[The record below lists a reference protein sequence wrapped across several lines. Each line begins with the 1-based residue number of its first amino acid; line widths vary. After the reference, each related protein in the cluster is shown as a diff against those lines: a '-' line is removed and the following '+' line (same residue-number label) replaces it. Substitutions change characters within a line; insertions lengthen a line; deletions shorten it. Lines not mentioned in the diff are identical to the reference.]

1 MPIIA
6 VNIIPA
12 KNIENAQ
19 TTQYVSPSSTT
30 TIIDKFTATNFSSG
44 MVDVSINLA
53 AVSEATGN
61 SNLIVKTRT
70 LQPGETYAFP
80 EIVGHI
86 LPSGG
91 FVSTL
96 ASAAAAVNLRASGRE
111 IS

>member
-6 VNIIPA
+6 ANIIPA
-12 KNIENAQ
+12 KNMENAQ
-19 TTQYVSPSSTT
+19 TTQYVATGVT

-44 MVDVSINLA
+44 MVNVSVNLA
-53 AVSEATGN
+53 AVGTATGN
-61 SNLIVKTRT
+61 DNLIVKTRT
-70 LQPGETYAFP
+70 LQPGETYTFP

-96 ASAAAAVNLRASGRE
+96 ASSAAAVNLRASGRE

>member
-6 VNIIPA
+6 ANIIPA
-12 KNIENAQ
+12 KNMENAQ
-19 TTQYVSPSSTT
+19 TTQYVATGVT

-44 MVDVSINLA
+44 MVNVSVNLA
-53 AVSEATGN
+53 AVGTATGN
-61 SNLIVKTRT
+61 DNLIVKTRT
-70 LQPGETYAFP
+70 LQPGETYTFP
-80 EIVGHI
+80 EIVGHT

>member
-12 KNIENAQ
+12 KNMENTQ
-19 TTQYVSPSSTT
+19 TTQYVSDGVT

-44 MVDVSINLA
+44 MVNVSVNLTVA
-53 AVSEATGN
+53 GTTAGN
-61 SNLIVKTRT
+61 SNLIVKTRA
-70 LQPGETYAFP
+70 LQPGETYTFP

-91 FVSTL
+91 IVSTL

>member
-12 KNIENAQ
+12 KNMENTQ
-19 TTQYVSPSSTT
+19 TAQYVSDGVT

-44 MVDVSINLA
+44 MVNVSVNLTVA
-53 AVSEATGN
+53 GTTAGN
-61 SNLIVKTRT
+61 SNLIVKTRA
-70 LQPGETYAFP
+70 LQPGETYTFP

-91 FVSTL
+91 IVSTL

>member
-6 VNIIPA
+6 ANIIPA
-12 KNIENAQ
+12 KNMENAQ
-19 TTQYVSPSSTT
+19 TTQYVATNVT

-44 MVDVSINLA
+44 MVNVSVNLA
-53 AVSEATGN
+53 AVSDATGN

-70 LQPGETYAFP
+70 LQPGETYTFP

-96 ASAAAAVNLRASGRE
+96 ASSAAAVNLRASGRE

>member
-6 VNIIPA
+6 ANIIPA
-12 KNIENAQ
+12 KNMENAD
-19 TTQYVSPSSTT
+19 TVQYVSPSSTT

-44 MVDVSINLA
+44 MVNVSVNLA

-70 LQPGETYAFP
+70 LQPGETYTFP

>member
-6 VNIIPA
+6 ANIIPA
-12 KNIENAQ
+12 KNMENAQ
-19 TTQYVSPSSTT
+19 TTQYVATGVT

-44 MVDVSINLA
+44 MVNVSINLA

-70 LQPGETYAFP
+70 LQPGETYTFP
-80 EIVGHI
+80 EIVGHT

>member
-6 VNIIPA
+6 ANIIPA
-12 KNIENAQ
+12 QNMENAQ
-19 TTQYVSPSSTT
+19 TTQYVATGVT

-44 MVDVSINLA
+44 MVNVSVNLA
-53 AVSEATGN
+53 AVGAGTGN
-61 SNLIVKTRT
+61 DNLIVKTRT
-70 LQPGETYAFP
+70 LQPGETYTFP

-96 ASAAAAVNLRASGRE
+96 ASSAAAVNLRASGRE

>member
-6 VNIIPA
+6 TNIIPA
-12 KNIENAQ
+12 KNMENAQ
-19 TTQYVSPSSTT
+19 TTQYVAANVT

-44 MVDVSINLA
+44 MVNVSVNLA

-70 LQPGETYAFP
+70 LQPGETYTFP
-80 EIVGHI
+80 EIVGHT

>member
-12 KNIENAQ
+12 KNMENAQ
-19 TTQYVSPSSTT
+19 TVQYVSPSSTT

-44 MVDVSINLA
+44 MVNVSVNLG

-70 LQPGETYAFP
+70 LQPGETYTFP
-80 EIVGHI
+80 EIVGHV
-86 LPSGG
+86 LPTGG
-91 FVSTL
+91 YVSTL

>member
-6 VNIIPA
+6 ANIIPA
-12 KNIENAQ
+12 KNMENAQ

-44 MVDVSINLA
+44 MVNVSVNLA
-53 AVSEATGN
+53 AVSEAAGN

-70 LQPGETYAFP
+70 LQPGETYTFP
-80 EIVGHI
+80 ELVGHI

>member
-6 VNIIPA
+6 TNIIPA
-12 KNIENAQ
+12 KNMENAQ
-19 TTQYVSPSSTT
+19 TVQYTSPSSTT

-44 MVDVSINLA
+44 MVNVSVNLGA
-53 AVSEATGN
+53 AGTATGN
-61 SNLIVKTRT
+61 DNLIVKTRT
-70 LQPGETYAFP
+70 LQPGETYTFP
-80 EIVGHI
+80 EIVGHT

-91 FVSTL
+91 YVSTL

>member
-6 VNIIPA
+6 ANIIPA
-12 KNIENAQ
+12 KNMENAQ
-19 TTQYVSPSSTT
+19 TTQYVAAGVT

-44 MVDVSINLA
+44 MVDVSVNLA

-70 LQPGETYAFP
+70 LQPGETYTFP

-86 LPSGG
+86 LPSDG

>member
-6 VNIIPA
+6 KNIIPA
-12 KNIENAQ
+12 KNLENAQ
-19 TTQYVSPSSTT
+19 TVQYVAANVT

-44 MVDVSINLA
+44 MVNVSINLA
-53 AVSEATGN
+53 SVGEATGN
-61 SNLIVKTRT
+61 SNLIVKTLV
-70 LQPGETYAFP
+70 LQPGETYTFP
-80 EIVGHI
+80 EIVGHT

>member
-6 VNIIPA
+6 ANIIPA
-12 KNIENAQ
+12 KNMENAQ
-19 TTQYVSPSSTT
+19 TTQYVATGVT

-44 MVDVSINLA
+44 MVNVSVNLA

-70 LQPGETYAFP
+70 LQPGETYTFP

>member
-6 VNIIPA
+6 SNIIPA
-12 KNIENAQ
+12 KNMENAQ
-19 TTQYVSPSSTT
+19 TTQYVATGVT

-44 MVDVSINLA
+44 MVNVSVNLA

-70 LQPGETYAFP
+70 LQPGETYTFP
-80 EIVGHI
+80 EIVGHT

>member
-6 VNIIPA
+6 TNIIPA

-19 TTQYVSPSSTT
+19 TTQYVATGVT

-44 MVDVSINLA
+44 MVNVSVNLA
-53 AVSEATGN
+53 RAGEASGN

-70 LQPGETYAFP
+70 LQPGETYTFP

>member
-6 VNIIPA
+6 SNIIPA
-12 KNIENAQ
+12 KNMENAQ
-19 TTQYVSPSSTT
+19 TTQYVATGVT
-30 TIIDKFTATNFSSG
+30 TIIDKFTATNFSSS
-44 MVDVSINLA
+44 MVNVSVNLA

-70 LQPGETYAFP
+70 LQPGETYTFP
-80 EIVGHI
+80 EIVGHT

>member
-6 VNIIPA
+6 TNIIPA
-12 KNIENAQ
+12 KNMENAQ
-19 TTQYVSPSSTT
+19 TVQYTSPSSTT

-44 MVDVSINLA
+44 MVNVSVNLGA
-53 AVSEATGN
+53 AGTATGN
-61 SNLIVKTRT
+61 DNLIVKTRT
-70 LQPGETYAFP
+70 LQPGETYTFP
-80 EIVGHI
+80 EIVGHT

>member
-1 MPIIA
+1 
-6 VNIIPA
+6 
-12 KNIENAQ
+12 
-19 TTQYVSPSSTT
+19 
-30 TIIDKFTATNFSSG
+30 
-44 MVDVSINLA
+44 LA
-53 AVSEATGN
+53 AVGAGTGN
-61 SNLIVKTRT
+61 DNLIVKTRT
-70 LQPGETYAFP
+70 LQPGETYTFP

>member
-6 VNIIPA
+6 ANIIPA
-12 KNIENAQ
+12 KNMENAQ
-19 TTQYVSPSSTT
+19 TTQYVATGVT

-44 MVDVSINLA
+44 MVNVSVNLA

-70 LQPGETYAFP
+70 LQPGETYTFP

-91 FVSTL
+91 FVSTI
-96 ASAAAAVNLRASGRE
+96 ASSAAAVNLRASGRE

>member
-1 MPIIA
+1 MAIIA
-6 VNIIPA
+6 TNIIPA
-12 KNIENAQ
+12 KNMENTQ
-19 TTQYVSPSSTT
+19 TTQYVATGVT
-30 TIIDKFTATNFSSG
+30 TIIDKFTATNFSSSA
-44 MVDVSINLA
+44 VNVSVNLA

-70 LQPGETYAFP
+70 LQPGETYTFP
-80 EIVGHI
+80 EIVGHT

>member
-6 VNIIPA
+6 ANIIPA
-12 KNIENAQ
+12 KNMENAQ
-19 TTQYVSPSSTT
+19 TTQYVAANVT

-44 MVDVSINLA
+44 MVDVSVNLA
-53 AVSEATGN
+53 AVGGATGN
-61 SNLIVKTRT
+61 NNLIVKTRT
-70 LQPGETYAFP
+70 LQPGETYTFP
-80 EIVGHI
+80 EIVGHV

>member
-6 VNIIPA
+6 TNIIPA

-19 TTQYVSPSSTT
+19 TTQYVATGVT

-44 MVDVSINLA
+44 MVNVSVNLA
-53 AVSEATGN
+53 TVSEATGN

-70 LQPGETYAFP
+70 LQPGETYTFP
-80 EIVGHI
+80 EIVGHT
-86 LPSGG
+86 LLSGG

>member
-6 VNIIPA
+6 KAIIPA
-12 KNIENAQ
+12 KNLENAQ
-19 TTQYVSPSSTT
+19 TTQYVSTNAT

-44 MVDVSINLA
+44 MVNVSVNLA
-53 AVSEATGN
+53 TVGEGTGN

-70 LQPGETYAFP
+70 LQPGETYTFP
-80 EIVGHI
+80 EIVGHV
-86 LPSGG
+86 LSSGD

>member
-1 MPIIA
+1 MTVTVA
-6 VNIIPA
+6 VLVPA
-12 KNIENAQ
+12 KTAENVQ
-19 TTQYVSPSSTT
+19 TTQYVATNVT

-44 MVDVSINLA
+44 AVNVSVNLA
-53 AVSEATGN
+53 AAGEATGN

-70 LQPGETYAFP
+70 LQAGETYTFP

-91 FVSTL
+91 FISTL
-96 ASAAAAVNLRASGRE
+96 ASAAAAVNIRASGRE

>member
-6 VNIIPA
+6 TNIIPA
-12 KNIENAQ
+12 KNMENAQ
-19 TTQYVSPSSTT
+19 TVQYVSPSSTT

-44 MVDVSINLA
+44 MVNVSVNLGA
-53 AVSEATGN
+53 AGTATGN
-61 SNLIVKTRT
+61 DNLIVKTRT
-70 LQPGETYAFP
+70 LQPGETYTFP
-80 EIVGHI
+80 EIVGHT

-91 FVSTL
+91 YVSTL

>member
-6 VNIIPA
+6 ANIIPA
-12 KNIENAQ
+12 KNMENTQ
-19 TTQYVSPSSTT
+19 TAQYVSDGVT

-44 MVDVSINLA
+44 MVNVSVNLA

-70 LQPGETYAFP
+70 LQPGETYTFP
-80 EIVGHI
+80 EIVGHT

>member
-6 VNIIPA
+6 KNIIPA
-12 KNIENAQ
+12 KNAENVQ
-19 TTQYVSPSSTT
+19 TTQYVATNVT

-44 MVDVSINLA
+44 AVNVSVNLA
-53 AVSEATGN
+53 AAGEATGN

-70 LQPGETYAFP
+70 LQAGETYTFP

-91 FVSTL
+91 FISTL
-96 ASAAAAVNLRASGRE
+96 ASAAAAVNIRASGRE
-111 IS
+111 VS

>member
-12 KNIENAQ
+12 KNMENAQ

-44 MVDVSINLA
+44 MVNVSVNLG
-53 AVSEATGN
+53 AVSEAAAN

-70 LQPGETYAFP
+70 LQPGETYTFP

-91 FVSTL
+91 YVSTL

>member
-6 VNIIPA
+6 ANIIPA
-12 KNIENAQ
+12 KNMENAQ
-19 TTQYVSPSSTT
+19 TTQYVATNVT

-44 MVDVSINLA
+44 MVNVSVNLG
-53 AVSEATGN
+53 AVGAATGN
-61 SNLIVKTRT
+61 DNLIVKTRT
-70 LQPGETYAFP
+70 LQPGETYTFP

-91 FVSTL
+91 YVSTL